1 MRPPLAALAIA
12 CAAGTLVAA
21 SAAAEAKLPGA
32 VAAELQPN
40 ADLCREVGG
49 TPHMAGAVKSA
60 DFTGDGKP
68 DHVLYLGW
76 IRCDGAASLYGDREK
91 GLSVYIGDGV
101 GGATAAFSAMVFDAE
116 IEGEGAAAKLWL
128 TVSGGQCGKPPAP
141 DFARES
147 FCDRRLDWNAK
158 TRKFDFA
165 PVSTV
170 RMIE

>member
-1 MRPPLAALAIA
+1 MRPPLAAFALA
-12 CAAGTLVAA
+12 CATGMLVAA
-21 SAAAEAKLPGA
+21 SAAAEATLPAA

-40 ADLCREVGG
+40 VDLCREVGG
-49 TPHMAGAVKSA
+49 TPHTADAVKSA
-60 DFTGDGKP
+60 DLTGDGKP

-76 IRCDGAASLYGDREK
+76 LRCDGAASLYGDREK
-91 GLSVYIGDGV
+91 GLSVYAGDGA
-101 GGATAAFSAMVFDAE
+101 GGATAAFSAMAFDAK
-116 IEGEGAAAKLWL
+116 IEGAGAAAKLWL

-147 FCDRRLDWNAK
+147 FCDRAVVWNAK
-158 TRKFDFA
+158 ARKFDFA